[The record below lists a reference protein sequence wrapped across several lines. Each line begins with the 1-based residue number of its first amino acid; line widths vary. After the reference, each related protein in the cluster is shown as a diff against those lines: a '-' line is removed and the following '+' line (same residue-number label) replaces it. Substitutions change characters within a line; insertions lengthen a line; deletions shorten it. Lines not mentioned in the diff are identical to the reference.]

1 MAGRLWH
8 VASERQ
14 PSRGT
19 AMRSG
24 ALLMIAATVLAAML
38 TDDTIPQLV
47 MVALSLG
54 AFTAVA
60 GDMRASVSTT
70 LVGFVLFE
78 GLLADRHGYPLLDF
92 TATSWHLSVLMV
104 AAGLGLGQRWL
115 RHVRD
120 DAALDTEID
129 NLLRRSCPPE
139 GGTR

>member
-1 MAGRLWH
+1 MAGRLCH
-8 VASERQ
+8 LAAERQ

-19 AMRSG
+19 AMRWG
-24 ALLMIAATVLAAML
+24 GLLMIAATVLAGML
-38 TDDTIPQLV
+38 TDDTTPQLV

-60 GDMRASVSTT
+60 GDMRGSVSTT

-120 DAALDTEID
+120 DAALDTEIE